1 MRLRYF
7 VVGRAGQLRKTSP
20 ALVEDLWHGRVQ
32 AEALGCPTPNELR
45 LVSVLCDNRLLPRR
59 VYLLRVP
66 LTAGCFTSAGYLA
79 LRAFA
84 DPDCVTPQEAIEH
97 HTEGWP
103 ADFVRQLAVI
113 LDVPVSHLDVPF
125 SIGGPLLLA
134 AALRV
139 PPERTLRYLR

>member
-7 VVGRAGQLRKTSP
+7 IVDRAGQLRKTS
-20 ALVEDLWHGRVQ
+20 AVLVEDLWHGRIQ
-32 AEALGCPTPNELR
+32 AEALGCTTQNELR
-45 LVSVLCDNRLLPRR
+45 LVSVLCDNHLLPRR

-66 LTAGCFTSAGYLA
+66 LSEGRFTAAGYLA

-97 HTEGWP
+97 HTDGWP
-103 ADFVRQLAVI
+103 TDFVRQLAVA
-113 LDVPVSHLDVPF
+113 LDVPVGHLDVPF

-139 PPERTLRYLR
+139 PPEQTLRYLR